1 MTARAVAGLP
11 TVYENFGVLA
21 RARRPGP
28 QECTQIGRKG
38 FPMRVQWWFAR
49 AARIS
54 IAAALVLAS
63 GPIAAA
69 QSSRDRVAIAPSS
82 LLQRRPRV
90 RGGCRAS
97 AAGWRAPL
105 AQLAIYFTQVTQI
118 VRAVGALA
126 NVTAARPI
134 AGQSTCRERSQ
145 RERPRPLDHPSTPSC
160 SPVFPP
166 K

>member
-1 MTARAVAGLP
+1 
-11 TVYENFGVLA
+11 
-21 RARRPGP
+21 
-28 QECTQIGRKG
+28 
-38 FPMRVQWWFAR
+38 MRVQWWFAR

-166 K
+166 KWRGYPIVSGIWNQWLIGLTR